1 MGKYP
6 PPITFEK
13 WRVVFTM
20 NSDEIES
27 ALTTLVEAQDMKH
40 YPVLTLAI
48 QRVIWQLDRIQAQ
61 VSEKEV
67 GSP

>member
-1 MGKYP
+1 
-6 PPITFEK
+6 
-13 WRVVFTM
+13 M

-27 ALTTLVEAQDMKH
+27 ALTKLVEAQDMKH

-67 GSP
+67 GSQ